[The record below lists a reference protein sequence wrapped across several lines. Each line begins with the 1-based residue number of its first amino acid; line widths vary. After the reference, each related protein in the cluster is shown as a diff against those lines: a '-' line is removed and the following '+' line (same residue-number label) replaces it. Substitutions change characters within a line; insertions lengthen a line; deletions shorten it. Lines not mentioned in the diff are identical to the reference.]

1 MTDLLEHLS
10 ASLMFPGERKGG
22 EIGDR
27 QAECFGGDVG
37 VASFHPQPQPCS
49 WRSCQLPG
57 GARAVPLLGS
67 RWWHCLS
74 VRTCEVEEPFDRFV
88 SFALGDLSLRSDIL

>member
-1 MTDLLEHLS
+1 MTYLLEHLS
-10 ASLMFPGERKGG
+10 ASLMFPGERKAG

-27 QAECFGGDVG
+27 QSVLEVMLERHLSIHSPSPALGGLV
-37 VASFHPQPQPCS
+37 SS
-49 WRSCQLPG
+49 G

-67 RWWHCLS
+67 RWRHCLS
-74 VRTCEVEEPFDRFV
+74 VRTCEVGEPFDRFV